1 MLTDD
6 TQKMQILMKTLLTLV
21 LLVALVS
28 AQAQKFSGKIE
39 GHNKGEM
46 DIVLTMFGFDK
57 LVKIGKLSASG
68 DFEIDLFANPA
79 ENLSK
84 EDFDMFIS
92 NLSYGF
98 QFGCGN
104 PDDFPE
110 GEPKI
115 ACDAGF
121 IALWADNT
129 WAGSVFPVSDKKLQ
143 PWMEDSGY
151 SDAVQASFYK
161 VLLVTEDV
169 VVQKKCNNFDY
180 YNDKDIEVGIEY
192 DLKLKKGLN
201 LVQYQLE
208 TIYKTD
214 PNIRASFPSKVKM
227 TDAGANS
234 EIIWMAKY
242 FY

>member
-1 MLTDD
+1 
-6 TQKMQILMKTLLTLV
+6 MKTFLTLI
-21 LLVALVS
+21 LWGTLVS

-39 GHNKGEM
+39 GHDKGEM

-57 LVKIGKLSASG
+57 LVKIGALNASG
-68 DFEIDLFANPA
+68 DFEINLTVNPA

-84 EDFDMFIS
+84 EDFDLFIS
-92 NLSYGF
+92 PLSYGF

-121 IALWADNT
+121 IALWANDR
-129 WAGSVFPVSDKKLQ
+129 WEGSLFPVSNKMLQ
-143 PWMEDSGY
+143 PWMEDDGY
-151 SDAVQASFYK
+151 NDAVKASFYK

-169 VVQKKCNNFDY
+169 ELHKKCNNFDY
-180 YNDKDIEVGIEY
+180 YNDKDIDVGIEY

-208 TIYKTD
+208 SIFKTD
-214 PNIRASFPSKVKM
+214 PSVRASFPNSVRM
-227 TDAGANS
+227 TNAAENP
-234 EIIWMAKY
+234 EIVWIAKY
-242 FY
+242 FW

>member
-1 MLTDD
+1 
-6 TQKMQILMKTLLTLV
+6 MKLLLALTLMV
-21 LLVALVS
+21 MLIS
-28 AQAQKFSGKIE
+28 ARAQKFSGKIE
-39 GHNKGEM
+39 GHNRGEM

-57 LVKIGKLSASG
+57 LVKIGKLSARG
-68 DFEIDLFANPA
+68 DFEIDLSANPA
-79 ENLSK
+79 ENLSS
-84 EDFDMFIS
+84 EDFEMFIS
-92 NLSYGF
+92 NLSNVF

-110 GEPKI
+110 GESKI

-121 IALWADNT
+121 IALWANNEL
-129 WAGSVFPVSDKKLQ
+129 AGSVFPVSDKKLQ

-169 VVQKKCNNFDY
+169 ELQKKCKNFDY
-180 YNDKDIEVGIEY
+180 YDVEVDIEY

-201 LVQYQLE
+201 LVQYKLE
-208 TIYKTD
+208 SIYKTD

-227 TDAGANS
+227 TEAGANP

-242 FY
+242 FF

>member
-1 MLTDD
+1 MYLN
-6 TQKMQILMKTLLTLV
+6 MKTLLISI
-21 LLVALVS
+21 LLLTIFS
-28 AQAQKFSGKIE
+28 TQAQKISGKID

-46 DIVLTMFGFDK
+46 DIVLTMFGLDK
-57 LVKIGKLSASG
+57 LVKIGTLNANG
-68 DFEIDLFANPA
+68 DFEINLAANPA
-79 ENLSK
+79 EKVSK
-84 EDFDMFIS
+84 EDYEMFIS

-98 QFGCGN
+98 QYGCGN

-121 IALWADNT
+121 IALWANDT
-129 WAGSVFPVSDKKLQ
+129 WVGSLFPVSDKKLQ
-143 PWMEDSGY
+143 PWMNDNGY
-151 SDAVQASFYK
+151 NDAVQGSFYK

-169 VVQKKCNNFDY
+169 ALQKKCTNFDF
-180 YNDKDIEVGIEY
+180 YNHKDIEVGVEY

-201 LVQYQLE
+201 LVHYQLQS
-208 TIYKTD
+208 IYKTD
-214 PNIRASFPSKVKM
+214 PNIRAAFPSKVKM
-227 TDAGANS
+227 TNAGENP

>member
-1 MLTDD
+1 MNSENKLIGIDMRT
-6 TQKMQILMKTLLTLV
+6 ILTLI
-21 LLVALVS
+21 LLISFIPVQS
-28 AQAQKFSGKIE
+28 QKFSGTLE

-68 DFEIDLFANPA
+68 NFEIDLNSNPA

-84 EDFDMFIS
+84 EDSDLFIS
-92 NLSYGF
+92 RLSYGF

-110 GEPKI
+110 GESKI

-121 IALWADNT
+121 IALWANNN
-129 WAGSVFPVSDKKLQ
+129 WAGSLFPVSDRKLL
-143 PWMEDSGY
+143 PWMEDNGY
-151 SDAVQASFYK
+151 NDAVQASFYK

-169 VVQKKCNNFDY
+169 ELHKKCNNFDY

-192 DLKLKKGLN
+192 DLTLKKGLN
-201 LVQYQLE
+201 LVQYKLE
-208 TIYKTD
+208 SVYKTD
-214 PNIRASFPSKVKM
+214 PSIRASFPSKVKM
-227 TDAGANS
+227 TNAGES
-234 EIIWMAKY
+234 PEIIWMAKY
-242 FY
+242 LY

>member
-1 MLTDD
+1 
-6 TQKMQILMKTLLTLV
+6 MKTLLTLV
-21 LLVALVS
+21 LLVTLIT
-28 AQAQKFSGKIE
+28 AQAKKISGKIE

-57 LVKIGKLSASG
+57 LVKIGTLNASG
-68 DFEIDLFANPA
+68 DFEINLSANPA

-92 NLSYGF
+92 RLSYGF
-98 QFGCGN
+98 QYGCGN

-121 IALWADNT
+121 IALWANNEWSGT
-129 WAGSVFPVSDKKLQ
+129 LFPVSDEKLK

-151 SDAVQASFYK
+151 NDAVKASFYK

-169 VVQKKCNNFDY
+169 EVQKKCNNFDY
-180 YNDKDIEVGIEY
+180 YNEKDIEVGIEF
-192 DLKLKKGLN
+192 DIKLKKGLN
-201 LVQYQLE
+201 LVQYQFE
-208 TIYKTD
+208 SIYKTD
-214 PNIRASFPSKVKM
+214 PSIRAAFPTKVKM
-227 TDAGANS
+227 TGAGENPA
-234 EIIWMAKY
+234 IIWMAKY
-242 FY
+242 FF